1 MLIMQKMAR
10 HILVLDLSPFG
21 ESLALLPTMRALR
34 AAYPRTF
41 ITVAASRGTCELLA
55 ASRLVDSTV
64 DLGVIKSSNQ
74 NFSGALGR
82 VARLFKSARR
92 SDPDLV
98 LDLSPRLET
107 QVFTTAVLRTRTV
120 TPSKPLDVLDRL
132 LSRTTARSRASSHAA
147 DCRKVLKQIDVEA
160 ALDRLAIEL
169 LPEEDARFERVLA
182 EKGCRGG
189 QPVVVL
195 YRRGGAPSEGWPVEK
210 FAEIAERLAKN
221 FAARIVAV
229 DEPGDSDFTDLISA
243 MLPEG
248 AITLR
253 QARAVEAVAAIARA
267 SLIITDDAGA
277 AEMATDLAAP
287 ALEIARFKPEPRLP
301 KNRRV
306 IYSAAPARVT
316 TDEVY
321 ELASEMLQESRLIT
335 LFER

>member
-1 MLIMQKMAR
+1 MAR

-21 ESLALLPTMRALR
+21 ESLALLPTVRALR

-41 ITVAASRGTCELLA
+41 ITVAASRGACELLA
-55 ASRLVDSTV
+55 ASRLVDNAI

-82 VARLFKSARR
+82 VARRFKGARR
-92 SDPDLV
+92 SEPDLV

-107 QVFTTAVLRTRTV
+107 QVFTTAVLRARTV

-132 LSRTTARSRASSHAA
+132 LSRTGARSRSSSHAA
-147 DCRKVLKQIDVEA
+147 DCRKVLKQIEVEG
-160 ALDRLAIEL
+160 ALDRFSIDLS
-169 LPEEDARFERVLA
+169 PEEDARFERVLA
-182 EKGCRGG
+182 ENGCRGG

-195 YRRGGAPSEGWPVEK
+195 YGGGGAPSEAWPAEK
-210 FAEIAERLAKN
+210 FAEVAERLAKN
-221 FAARIVAV
+221 FAARIVAA
-229 DEPGDSDFTDLISA
+229 DEPGDSDFTDLIGA
-243 MLPEG
+243 MLPRG
-248 AITLR
+248 SITLSE
-253 QARAVEAVAAIARA
+253 ARAVEVVAAIARA
-267 SLIITDDAGA
+267 SLIITDDAGVAQMA
-277 AEMATDLAAP
+277 ADLGAP
-287 ALEIARFKPEPRLP
+287 ALEIARFKPEARLP

-321 ELASEMLQESRLIT
+321 ELASEMLQESRLTT

>member
-1 MLIMQKMAR
+1 M
-10 HILVLDLSPFG
+10 
-21 ESLALLPTMRALR
+21 
-34 AAYPRTF
+34 
-41 ITVAASRGTCELLA
+41 
-55 ASRLVDSTV
+55 
-64 DLGVIKSSNQ
+64 
-74 NFSGALGR
+74 
-82 VARLFKSARR
+82 
-92 SDPDLV
+92 
-98 LDLSPRLET
+98 
-107 QVFTTAVLRTRTV
+107 
-120 TPSKPLDVLDRL
+120 
-132 LSRTTARSRASSHAA
+132 
-147 DCRKVLKQIDVEA
+147 
-160 ALDRLAIEL
+160 
-169 LPEEDARFERVLA
+169 
-182 EKGCRGG
+182 
-189 QPVVVL
+189 VVL
-195 YRRGGAPSEGWPVEK
+195 YRGGGAPSEGWPVEK

-229 DEPGDSDFTDLISA
+229 DEPGDSDFTDLIGA